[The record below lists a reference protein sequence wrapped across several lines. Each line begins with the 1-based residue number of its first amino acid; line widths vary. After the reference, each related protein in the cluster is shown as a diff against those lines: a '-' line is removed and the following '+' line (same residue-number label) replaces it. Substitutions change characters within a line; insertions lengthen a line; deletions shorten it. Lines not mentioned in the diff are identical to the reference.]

1 MEQETYRPANIE
13 FNVAHDGSNMPES
26 FGHFKTADEA
36 LKFIGGSLVSVN
48 QGVTVARHMDA
59 YEKTELRRQ
68 YSDMMENI
76 IPVYERNLSDAE
88 QKLTEAKN
96 NLKRAQEAYDTY
108 ISEVKGM
115 AQQVKR
121 GLIDITL
128 DELFTFRVAYSGRY
142 YYYTYIDQAIKLC
155 LIRDIPEY
163 EKTEIWN
170 QMAGNEEFVNKRFKK
185 SKI

>member
-26 FGHFKTADEA
+26 FGQFKSADEA
-36 LKFIGGSLVSVN
+36 LKFIGANMLSVN
-48 QGVTVARHMDA
+48 QGLTVARHMNV
-59 YEKTELRRQ
+59 YEKTELRKQ

-76 IPVYERNLSDAE
+76 IPLYEKNLSDAE
-88 QKLTEAKN
+88 QKMTEAKN

-128 DELFTFRVAYSGRY
+128 DELFTFRIAYSGRY
-142 YYYTYIDQAIKLC
+142 YYYTFIDLQVKLC

-170 QMAGNEEFVNKRFKK
+170 QMAGNEEFINKKFKK
-185 SKI
+185 SKK